1 MPTLRKVA
9 ILVEEG
15 YQDLELWHP
24 LLRLREAGISVS
36 VIGPEADKTYLSELE
51 FPMVPDAGIAQVS
64 GKDFGA
70 VFVCGGAS
78 ANRIAENERMVSF
91 IRDAKQNGAVLAS
104 TSNGARALL
113 AAGAKPAVSVQNTDA
128 LSEFCKQLLK
138 AL

>member
-1 MPTLRKVA
+1 MATPRKVA
-9 ILVEEG
+9 ILVEAG

-24 LLRLREAGISVS
+24 LLRLREEGIPVS

-70 VFVCGGAS
+70 VFVSGGAS
-78 ANRIAENERMVSF
+78 ANRIAENERMVAF
-91 IRDAKQNGAVLAS
+91 IKEAQAAGAVLAS
-104 TSNGARALL
+104 ISNGSKAFS
-113 AAGAKPAVSVQNTDA
+113 AAGAKPSVSVPNTDA
-128 LSEFCKQLLK
+128 LPEFCKQLLK